1 MTSTTLM
8 TEGRIRKL
16 TEFCMGL
23 SFQEYCRLNQHSNR
37 CILSKSDTGP
47 TTSRETKNQTQ
58 LGHGHS
64 RAACNLTGSSVQ
76 NLSRISDGWECDV
89 YSFDLVTPATVV
101 PLILRMYM
109 DKPESQAAIKCQRE
123 FDVMK
128 HLYNAGNPLP
138 QVFGCETDAACLGA
152 PFVVMERICGTTLA
166 QAYSGGRDD
175 EKRETL
181 DIFTSLYIR
190 LHNLNPADF
199 DQETASLSTHSII
212 QKEFSEFERYRRF
225 LDDDIFGP
233 ALSWLEANMHQVKPS
248 RPSIIHYDFH
258 AQNILVGDGSRYRL
272 KQDKSYGPCCVES
285 QDCRQDDGQNKNQ
298 DEEQDKWHDE
308 EQDKWHDE
316 RQDAGPN
323 KWQDARQDAGIGKWQ
338 GARQDDGRNKWQD
351 NVFVIDWTQSRVS
364 DFRFDLAWSLLLMG
378 DFEGQEMLKSYMN
391 KMGADNDS
399 KSPANNYGEP
409 LTSSDSKSNAIS
421 IDKSGIGNCRQPC
434 IDNGGQHSIDN
445 DGSSIYDSQSNT
457 GNACESGIS
466 DDLWPNSTNTSGRTV
481 EDLDYFLVFAC
492 VRRLAS
498 IYGSIKHGADRFGM
512 RPGAEEIMKKQSKHI
527 RRLYDILTNKS
538 GLELPELERWVAQ
551 VK

>member
-1 MTSTTLM
+1 M

-16 TEFCMGL
+16 TEFCIGL
-23 SFQEYCRLNQHSNR
+23 SFQECCRPSQHSSR
-37 CILSKSDTGP
+37 YILGKSDTGP
-47 TTSRETKNQTQ
+47 TTSYETKNRTQ

-64 RAACNLTGSSVQ
+64 RTACNLTGSNVR
-76 NLSRISDGWECDV
+76 NLSRLSDGWECDV
-89 YSFDLVTPATVV
+89 YSFDLVTPATVI

-109 DKPESQAAIKCQRE
+109 DKPEPQAAVKCQRE

-128 HLYNAGNPLP
+128 HLYNAGYPVP
-138 QVFGCETDAACLGA
+138 QVFGCETDPACLGA
-152 PFVVMERICGTTLA
+152 PFVIMKRICGPTLA
-166 QAYSGGRDD
+166 QLYSGGSNEDRQ
-175 EKRETL
+175 KVL
-181 DIFTSLYIR
+181 DIFTSLYVR
-190 LHNLNPADF
+190 LHHLDPADF
-199 DQETASLSTHSII
+199 DPATASLSTHSII
-212 QKEFSEFERYRRF
+212 RKEFSEFERYRLF
-225 LDDDIFGP
+225 LDDNVFGP

-258 AQNILVGDGSRYRL
+258 AQNILVGDTSKHTL
-272 KQDKSYGPCCVES
+272 KKDEDCRPFCVGS
-285 QDCRQDDGQNKNQ
+285 QDYRQDDGQDKGQ
-298 DEEQDKWHDE
+298 DEEQDD
-308 EQDKWHDE
+308 
-316 RQDAGPN
+316 
-323 KWQDARQDAGIGKWQ
+323 GIGKWQ
-338 GARQDDGRNKWQD
+338 GVRQNDGQNKWQD

-364 DFRFDLAWSLLLMG
+364 DFRFDLAWSLLLME

-391 KMGADNDS
+391 KMGVDNDS

-409 LTSSDSKSNAIS
+409 LTSSDGKSTP
-421 IDKSGIGNCRQPC
+421 DNCRQPC

-445 DGSSIYDSQSNT
+445 DGSSTYDSQSNT